1 MELARKEFYWREAR
15 VNELMNI
22 FNIML
27 VMQLVLDVVRVIKV
41 TFSDLKE
48 FVICCGS

>member
-1 MELARKEFYWREAR
+1 MK
-15 VNELMNI
+15 I

-27 VMQLVLDVVRVIKV
+27 VMQLVLDAVRVIKV

-48 FVICCGS
+48 FVICCGSEVYTHKTIRIAK